1 MSNDIP
7 TSDRIT
13 SFNQTPILS
22 SPGLD
27 QNETEFSELNAL
39 SDGFRGVDFDLPAFE
54 KKQSFGVQNEP
65 NNIYTFDLRQ
75 PMSNISSTEINDKV
89 RL

>member
-27 QNETEFSELNAL
+27 QNETEFSELN
-39 SDGFRGVDFDLPAFE
+39 FDLPAFE

-75 PMSNISSTEINDKV
+75 PMSNISSKEVDDKV
-89 RL
+89 RLKRFNAK